1 MRTSVSD
8 TDLFPHQHNT
18 THNFFLSCR
27 QYVLIRV
34 FSFTY
39 RYISGKAGR
48 RLPKSCFTVFHL
60 KEDASVE
67 ENSAIQDRKMKLTCL
82 LGISNDFLVTEV
94 ITFFKWLL
102 LTRCT
107 RVLRAVIK
115 KINHK
120 IRTTGLEGI
129 SSNLPAIPFPA
140 PHWCLSNFFL
150 SWNSQSITNIL
161 LWLKMVFWCLAL

>member
-18 THNFFLSCR
+18 RHNFFLSWR

-67 ENSAIQDRKMKLTCL
+67 ENCHAGQENEADMFAWNKQWFF
-82 LGISNDFLVTEV
+82 SNWSYN
-94 ITFFKWLL
+94 FFKWLP

-115 KINHK
+115 QINHK

-140 PHWCLSNFFL
+140 PNWCLSNFFL